1 MAASELTAQAAVKPA
16 HLPHHHVLAV
26 TLGNAL
32 EFYDFLTYSFFA
44 AQIGRT
50 FFPSDNPISSL
61 LASLATFGAGFLTR
75 PVGALIIGRL
85 GDKVGRKPAM
95 FLSFGLMGLAMLGL
109 ALTPSYAAIGI
120 VAPSLAIAFRLIQG
134 FALGGEVGPST
145 AYLMEAAP
153 AHRRGAYVSLQGASQ
168 QLAVLAAGLL
178 GYGLAHALSDQALD
192 AWGWRVAFLVGA
204 VIVPF
209 GLVLRASLAETFE
222 PAAPDDAETKPRL
235 AYGRVAVVALMLLTS
250 GTIATYVM
258 NNLTTW
264 SNTTLGMSTSASF
277 GATVSQGLTGM
288 IFSFVGGALSDRLGR
303 RAMMLWPRVLLLLAV
318 NPCFWMIGHF
328 RTAEALFIATA
339 VMGVLFGLSMGATFA
354 SITESLP
361 RPVRAGALA
370 IIYAVAISVFGGSTQ
385 FVVTRLTALTGEP
398 LTPAFYMMAALV
410 VGVAGSVLMPESA
423 PIKVGDRELSAP
435 G

>member
-318 NPCFWMIGHF
+318 YPCFWMIGHF
-328 RTAEALFIATA
+328 RTAEALFICRDP
-339 VMGVLFGLSMGATFA
+339 F
-354 SITESLP
+354 
-361 RPVRAGALA
+361 
-370 IIYAVAISVFGGSTQ
+370 
-385 FVVTRLTALTGEP
+385 
-398 LTPAFYMMAALV
+398 
-410 VGVAGSVLMPESA
+410 
-423 PIKVGDRELSAP
+423 AP
-435 G
+435 GPWRSSTRWPSRFSAARPNSWSPG